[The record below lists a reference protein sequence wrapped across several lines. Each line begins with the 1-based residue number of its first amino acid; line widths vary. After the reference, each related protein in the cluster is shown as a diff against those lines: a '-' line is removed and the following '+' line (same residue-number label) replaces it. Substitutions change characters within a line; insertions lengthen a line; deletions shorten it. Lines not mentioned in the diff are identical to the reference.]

1 MSRSQTRLGSLF
13 LVIVTHVDI
22 DLTGCQAHKPDL
34 VIVTHV
40 DIDLTGCPDHKPDWV
55 IVTHVDIDLTGCQ
68 DHKPDLVIVTHVD
81 IDLTGCQDHK
91 PDLVLCFW
99 LLLYMLTYIL
109 LVVEIT
115 NQIGFLVFGYC
126 YTC

>member
-13 LVIVTHVDI
+13 L
-22 DLTGCQAHKPDL
+22 
-34 VIVTHV
+34 
-40 DIDLTGCPDHKPDWV
+40 V

-91 PDLVLCFW
+91 PDLVIVTHVDIDLRGCQDHKPDWVPCFGLC
-99 LLLYMLTYIL
+99 LAHDVSSRLTRSHQ
-109 LVVEIT
+109 T
-115 NQIGFLVFGYC
+115 FCFSSRAR
-126 YTC
+126 TRM